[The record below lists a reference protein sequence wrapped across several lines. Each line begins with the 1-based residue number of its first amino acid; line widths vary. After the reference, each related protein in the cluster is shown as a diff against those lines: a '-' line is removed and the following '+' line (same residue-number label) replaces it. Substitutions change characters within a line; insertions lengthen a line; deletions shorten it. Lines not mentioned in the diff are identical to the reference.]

1 MPLAQFGRFQTLR
14 EIGSGAMGQVFL
26 ASDPNDLQPVAI
38 KLLKNPLPAL
48 EARFKRE
55 FRVLQR
61 LESPFVVRVLE
72 FGESRQGSYLVME
85 FIEGNELHT
94 WQGNP
99 PVDADGLLRTIR
111 LAGKLAAG
119 LEVVHRSGVIHR
131 DLKPENILVTLDDT
145 PKLTDFGLARDSEAS
160 MALTM
165 AAGGGF
171 LGTLLYAPPEQIQGR
186 ELDHRAD
193 LYALG
198 MILFRLLT
206 GRAAFAGK
214 DLSQLILAHVREPV
228 VDVRT
233 LNPNVPEA
241 LANLIKSLVAKS
253 PADRP
258 ESAAQVQAILET
270 VTHELETNGLQTRG
284 QVSNAADLGGQF
296 DFGQPGL
303 TVPLP
308 ASLSRM
314 NAGESV
320 WQNASIWGT
329 LVGGTLD
336 GAMLLEAPFVG
347 REALI
352 GELLARNNRA
362 LLLEG
367 EAGVGK
373 TRMLRELIQEFSL
386 DGWHV
391 LEASPTAGVQMPLE
405 VLRAWVQAALKLARS
420 RAPDRLQTLLETD
433 AGILANLIPE
443 LGAATI
449 LSGEAQFQL
458 FSSALRLLALEPR
471 SLFTLD
477 GLERIDE
484 GSLAFVAFAL
494 RSQLT
499 ANSTSSTGSQF
510 GTLEPSQARL
520 LLASRLELPAR
531 SKATL
536 KALRDENLLVTQSL
550 EPLNEADTALLV
562 RGMLGGACDEALI
575 EHVTTRSRGNPWM
588 TAEIMRGLVASGA
601 VFKRRRF
608 WEWNRQE
615 DNLSDDL
622 REVFEARV
630 QQLGPEAQTLLGVAG
645 VIGESLEFEELRE
658 LSGRNEDDVLDDL
671 EQLIRAKLLLEERR
685 GRTEVY
691 RFTHP
696 LLRETILAGV
706 SNRKLRKLHERYA
719 GMLETRKAEPGVL
732 AHHFAQ
738 AGLGDLA
745 ATHALEFAR
754 QAEAVFALG
763 DAESIVR
770 AALEAFPEDLE
781 VEDASLRPR
790 LELMLGRIHT
800 LTGRSVEAESTLEPI
815 LARVKNFPDLERE
828 TRLALAE
835 LYQRTSRWTDAI
847 ALLESDIDSST
858 SPRAWSLLL
867 SCLRFAGR
875 ASEALERA
883 DQAESLVASDPSWQA
898 TLAQQRASALLSLG
912 KIDQAHAQASRAMA
926 LAEHLENPLLLSRA
940 LVTLG
945 RLERQLGHA
954 DLALEH
960 YRAARTQLARV
971 GDGRGEATVE
981 VNIATA
987 LSAQRDFDETLPHLQ
1002 HALVLAE
1009 RGEYRDLI
1017 AAIHT
1022 NLFNITAQLGH
1033 LETALEHANLAIQ
1046 NLTEL
1051 GDARGLARA
1060 WYARALAELA
1070 LGTDPGASLEH
1081 AGLAADLWRELAFI
1095 QAWWNIPRDNAKAV
1109 MILEMLR
1116 DTDQAHVET
1125 QLTLVEALR
1134 MNGQTELARTTL
1146 ETIPQEPDTRGA
1158 RLGLEVLLGLKDA
1171 TWNEVRYRLE
1181 MDGAWLWRVM
1191 LEPHFLGAA
1200 REVDQVA
1207 VSNP

>member
-1 MPLAQFGRFQTLR
+1 VILIAQFGRFQVVR

-26 ASDPNDLQPVAI
+26 ASDPNDLRPVAI

-72 FGESRQGSYLVME
+72 FGESRQGSYLAME
-85 FIEGNELHT
+85 FIEGKELHT
-94 WQGNP
+94 WQGQP

-119 LEVVHRSGVIHR
+119 LEVVHRAGVIHR
-131 DLKPENILVTLDDT
+131 DLKPENILVALDDT

-233 LNPNVPEA
+233 LNPNVPES
-241 LANLIKSLVAKS
+241 LANLIKSLVAKN

-270 VTHELETNGLQTRG
+270 VTHTLETNGLQTRG
-284 QVSNAADLGGQF
+284 EVSSAEGGTS
-296 DFGQPGL
+296 GL

-308 ASLSRM
+308 ATLSRM

-329 LVGGTLD
+329 LVGSTLD

-352 GELLARNNRA
+352 GELLARNDTA

-373 TRMLRELIQEFSL
+373 TRMLRELIQEFNL

-405 VLRAWVQAALKLARS
+405 VLRSWVQAALKLARS
-420 RAPDRLQTLLETD
+420 RHSDRHADKLASLLETD

-443 LGAATI
+443 LGAATP

-471 SLFTLD
+471 TLFTLD

-494 RSQLT
+494 RSQLS

-510 GTLEPSQARL
+510 SNSEPPQARL

-531 SKATL
+531 CKATL
-536 KALRDENLLVTQSL
+536 KALRDENLLITQTL
-550 EPLNEADTALLV
+550 EPLNEADTGLLV

-588 TAEIMRGLVASGA
+588 TAEIMRGLVANGA
-601 VFKRRRF
+601 VYKQRRF
-608 WEWNRQE
+608 WEWNRTE

-630 QQLGPEAQTLLGVAG
+630 QQLEPDAQTLLGVAG
-645 VIGESLEFEELRE
+645 VIGESLEFEDLRE
-658 LSGRNEDDVLDDL
+658 LSGRDEDAVLDDL
-671 EQLIRAKLLLEERR
+671 EQLIRTKLLLEERR
-685 GRTEVY
+685 GRSEVY

-696 LLRETILAGV
+696 LLRETILTGI

-719 GMLETRKAEPGVL
+719 GMLVTRKAEPGVL

-770 AALEAFPEDLE
+770 AALEAFPKDLE

-815 LARVKNFPDLERE
+815 LARVKTFPDLERE
-828 TRLALAE
+828 TRHALAE

-847 ALLESDIDSST
+847 QLLESDIQTST
-858 SPRAWSLLL
+858 SARAWSLLL

-883 DQAESLVASDPSWQA
+883 DQAENLVPSDPSWQA

-912 KIDQAHAQASRAMA
+912 KTDEAHAQASRAMA

-981 VNIATA
+981 LNIATA

-1070 LGTDPGASLEH
+1070 LGIDPGASLEQ
-1081 AGLAADLWRELAFI
+1081 AVGAADLWRELAFI

-1116 DTDQAHVET
+1116 DTDPVHVET

-1134 MNGQTELARTTL
+1134 VNGQIELARTTL
-1146 ETIPQEPDTRGA
+1146 RMIPQEPDTRGA
-1158 RLGLEVLLGLKDA
+1158 RLGLEVLLGLETA
-1171 TWNEVRYRLE
+1171 TWKELRYRLE

-1200 REVDQVA
+1200 RESDQVA

>member
-1 MPLAQFGRFQTLR
+1 
-14 EIGSGAMGQVFL
+14 V
-26 ASDPNDLQPVAI
+26 
-38 KLLKNPLPAL
+38 
-48 EARFKRE
+48 
-55 FRVLQR
+55 
-61 LESPFVVRVLE
+61 
-72 FGESRQGSYLVME
+72 
-85 FIEGNELHT
+85 
-94 WQGNP
+94 
-99 PVDADGLLRTIR
+99 
-111 LAGKLAAG
+111 
-119 LEVVHRSGVIHR
+119 
-131 DLKPENILVTLDDT
+131 
-145 PKLTDFGLARDSEAS
+145 
-160 MALTM
+160 
-165 AAGGGF
+165 
-171 LGTLLYAPPEQIQGR
+171 
-186 ELDHRAD
+186 
-193 LYALG
+193 
-198 MILFRLLT
+198 
-206 GRAAFAGK
+206 
-214 DLSQLILAHVREPV
+214 
-228 VDVRT
+228 
-233 LNPNVPEA
+233 
-241 LANLIKSLVAKS
+241 
-253 PADRP
+253 
-258 ESAAQVQAILET
+258 QVQAILET
-270 VTHELETNGLQTRG
+270 VTQAVETNGLQTRG
-284 QVSNAADLGGQF
+284 EVSTAGDMGGM
-296 DFGQPGL
+296 PGL

-329 LVGGTLD
+329 LVGSTLD

-352 GELLARNNRA
+352 GELLARNDTT

-373 TRMLRELIQEFSL
+373 TRMLRELIQEFSM

-391 LEASPTAGVQMPLE
+391 LEASPTAGMQMPLE
-405 VLRAWVQAALKLARS
+405 VLRSWVQAALKLAR
-420 RAPDRLQTLLETD
+420 DRHADKLARLLETD

-443 LGAATI
+443 LGAATT

-458 FSSALRLLALEPR
+458 FSSALRLLSLEPR
-471 SLFTLD
+471 CLFTLD

-494 RSQLT
+494 RSQLS
-499 ANSTSSTGSQF
+499 ANTGSQF
-510 GTLEPSQARL
+510 GTSGPSQARL
-520 LLASRLELPAR
+520 VLASRLELPAR
-531 SKATL
+531 SKATI
-536 KALRDENLLVTQSL
+536 KALRDENLLVTQTL
-550 EPLNEADTALLV
+550 EPLNEADTVLLV

-575 EHVTTRSRGNPWM
+575 EHVITRSRGNPWM

-630 QQLGPEAQTLLGVAG
+630 QQLEPDAQTLLSVAG

-658 LSGRNEDDVLDDL
+658 LSGRDEDDVLDDL

-719 GMLETRKAEPGVL
+719 AMLEVRKAEPGVL

-745 ATHALEFAR
+745 AIHALEFAR

-781 VEDASLRPR
+781 VEDLSLRPK

-815 LARVKNFPDLERE
+815 LARVKPFPELERE

-847 ALLESDIDSST
+847 ALLESDIQTST
-858 SPRAWSLLL
+858 SARAWSLLL

-875 ASEALERA
+875 AAEALERA
-883 DQAESLVASDPSWQA
+883 DQAESLVVSDPSWQA
-898 TLAQQRASALLSLG
+898 TLAQQRASAHLSQGQLD
-912 KIDQAHAQASRAMA
+912 KAHTQASRAMA

-981 VNIATA
+981 LNIATA

-1017 AAIHT
+1017 GAIHT

-1070 LGTDPGASLEH
+1070 LGTDPSASLEH

-1095 QAWWNIPRDNAKAV
+1095 QAWWNIPRDNAKAM

-1116 DTDQAHVET
+1116 DTDPAHVET

-1134 MNGQTELARTTL
+1134 LNGQSELARTTL

-1158 RLGLEVLLGLKDA
+1158 RLGLEVLLGLQDA

-1191 LEPHFLGAA
+1191 LEPHFTDVA
-1200 REVDQVA
+1200 RA
-1207 VSNP
+1207 VVSKP

>member
-1 MPLAQFGRFQTLR
+1 MR

-26 ASDPNDLQPVAI
+26 ASDPKDLQAVAI

-85 FIEGNELHT
+85 FIEGQELHT
-94 WQGNP
+94 WQGSP
-99 PVDADGLLRTIR
+99 PVDGQGLLRTTR

-119 LEVVHRSGVIHR
+119 LEVVHRAGVIHR
-131 DLKPENILVTLDDT
+131 DLKPENILVDINDT

-160 MALTM
+160 LALTM

-186 ELDHRAD
+186 ALDHRAD

-233 LNPNVPEA
+233 LNPNVSET
-241 LANLIKSLVAKS
+241 LATLIKSLVAKN

-270 VTHELETNGLQTRG
+270 VAQAIAQELETNGLQTRG
-284 QVSNAADLGGQF
+284 QVLNAGDLRGMT
-296 DFGQPGL
+296 GL
-303 TVPLP
+303 AGLSAMTVPLP
-308 ASLSRM
+308 AALSRI

-320 WQNASIWGT
+320 WQNASLWGT

-336 GAMLLEAPFVG
+336 GANLLEAPFVG

-352 GELLARNNRA
+352 GELLARNDTA

-373 TRMLRELIQEFSL
+373 TRMLRELVQEFSL
-386 DGWHV
+386 DGWNV
-391 LEASPTAGVQMPLE
+391 LEASATAGIQMPLE
-405 VLRAWVQAALKLARS
+405 VLRGWMQAALKLAR
-420 RAPDRLQTLLETD
+420 DRHAHKLAGLLETD
-433 AGILANLIPE
+433 AGILANLLPE
-443 LGAATI
+443 LGAATV

-458 FSSALRLLALEPR
+458 FSSALRLLAIGPR
-471 SLFTLD
+471 CLLTLD
-477 GLERIDE
+477 GLERSDE

-494 RSQLT
+494 RSQ
-499 ANSTSSTGSQF
+499 TSG
-510 GTLEPSQARL
+510 PSLRL
-520 LLASRLELPAR
+520 LLASRPELPAR
-531 SKATL
+531 GKATI
-536 KALRDENLLVTQSL
+536 KALRDENLVNIQTL
-550 EPLNEADTALLV
+550 EPLNGADTALLV

-575 EHVTTRSRGNPWM
+575 EHVSTRSRGNPWM
-588 TAEIMRGLVASGA
+588 TAEIMRGLVAGGA

-615 DNLSDDL
+615 DHLSEDL
-622 REVFEARV
+622 REVFESRV
-630 QQLGPEAQTLLGVAG
+630 QQLGPEAQSLLAVAG
-645 VIGESLEFEELRE
+645 VIGERPGFEDLRD
-658 LSGRNEDDVLDDL
+658 LSGRDEDDVLDDL
-671 EQLIRAKLLLEERR
+671 EQLIRAKLLLEERH
-685 GRTEVY
+685 GRSEVY

-706 SNRKLRKLHERYA
+706 SQRKLRKLHERYA
-719 GMLETRKAEPGVL
+719 RILETRKVEPGVL

-738 AGLGDLA
+738 ARLGGLA
-745 ATHALEFAR
+745 AGHALEFAR
-754 QAEAVFALG
+754 QAEALFALA

-770 AALEAFPEDLE
+770 AVLEAFEADQE
-781 VEDASLRPR
+781 VDDPSLRPR
-790 LELMLGRIHT
+790 LELVLGRIQT
-800 LTGRSVEAESTLEPI
+800 LTGRSLEAQSTLEPI
-815 LARVKNFPDLERE
+815 LNRVKNLPDLERE

-835 LYQRTSRWTDAI
+835 LYQRTSRWTEAI
-847 ALLESDIDSST
+847 ALLESDIDSNS
-858 SPRAWSLLL
+858 SARAWSLLL

-875 ASEALERA
+875 AGEALERA
-883 DQAESLVASDPSWQA
+883 DQAEQLVAGDPSWWA
-898 TLAQQRASALLSLG
+898 TLAQQRASAHLG
-912 KIDQAHAQASRAMA
+912 QGQLAAAHAQAGRALG
-926 LAEHLENPLLLSRA
+926 LARDLENPLLLSRA

-981 VNIATA
+981 LNIATA

-1009 RGEYRDLI
+1009 RGNYRDLI
-1017 AAIHT
+1017 AAIQT

-1033 LETALEHANLAIQ
+1033 LQTALEHAHLAIATF
-1046 NLTEL
+1046 TEL

-1070 LGTDPGASLEH
+1070 LGIDPGAALEH
-1081 AGLAADLWRELAFI
+1081 AGLAAELWRELAFI

-1116 DTDQAHVET
+1116 EADPAHVET

-1134 MNGQTELARTTL
+1134 VNGQTELARTTL
-1146 ETIPQEPDTRGA
+1146 ETIPKEPDTQGA
-1158 RLGLEVLLGLKDA
+1158 HLGLEVLLGLQDA

-1181 MDGAWLWRVM
+1181 MDGAWLWRAM
-1191 LEPHFLGAA
+1191 LEPHFVDLTRAA
-1200 REVDQVA
+1200 QGRL
-1207 VSNP
+1207 

>member
-1 MPLAQFGRFQTLR
+1 MAQVTFGRFAVVR

-26 ASDPNDLQPVAI
+26 ATDPNDLQPVAI
-38 KLLKNPLPAL
+38 KLLKHPLPAL

-61 LESPFVVRVLE
+61 LQSPFVVRVLE

-85 FIEGNELHT
+85 FIEGSELHT

-99 PVDADGLLRTIR
+99 PVDAEGLLRTVR

-119 LEVVHRSGVIHR
+119 LEVVHRAGVIHR
-131 DLKPENILVTLDDT
+131 DLKPENILVAADGT

-193 LYALG
+193 LYAFG

-233 LNPNVPEA
+233 LNPNVPES
-241 LANLIKSLVAKS
+241 LANLIKSLVAKN

-258 ESAAQVQAILET
+258 ESAAQVQTLLET
-270 VTHELETNGLQTRG
+270 VTHLLETQGLQTQG
-284 QVSNAADLGGQF
+284 QVSTAGDTGGM
-296 DFGQPGL
+296 PGL

-308 ASLSRM
+308 ASLSKI

-329 LVGGTLD
+329 LVGSTLD

-347 REALI
+347 REVLI
-352 GELLARNNRA
+352 GELLARNDTA
-362 LLLEG
+362 VLLEG

-386 DGWHV
+386 DGWQV
-391 LEASPTAGVQMPLE
+391 LEASPATGVQMPLE
-405 VLRAWVQAALKLARS
+405 VLRTWVQSALKLAR
-420 RAPDRLQTLLETD
+420 DRHPEKLAVLLELD
-433 AGILANLIPE
+433 LGILANLIPE
-443 LGAATI
+443 LGAATN
-449 LSGEAQFQL
+449 LTGEAQFQL
-458 FSSALRLLALEPR
+458 FSSALRLLSLEPR
-471 SLFTLD
+471 CLFCLD

-494 RSQLT
+494 RSGQT
-499 ANSTSSTGSQF
+499 VQSGSRHGSQLDK
-510 GTLEPSQARL
+510 LEPSQARFVL
-520 LLASRLELPAR
+520 VSRPEGAAR
-531 SKATL
+531 TKATL
-536 KALRDENLLVTQSL
+536 KSLRDEQLLVLQNL
-550 EPLNEADTALLV
+550 EPLNAQDTELLI
-562 RGMLGGACDEALI
+562 RGMLGGTCDEALI
-575 EHVTTRSRGNPWM
+575 EHVTGRSRGNPWM

-615 DNLSDDL
+615 DDLSEDL
-622 REVFEARV
+622 REMFEVRL
-630 QQLGPEAQTLLGVAG
+630 QQLEPDTQALLGVAG
-645 VIGESLEFEELRE
+645 VIGEKLEFEALRE
-658 LSGRNEDDVLDDL
+658 LSGQTEDEVLDGL
-671 EQLIRAKLLLEERR
+671 EVLIRAKLLLEERR

-691 RFTHP
+691 AFTHP
-696 LLRETILAGV
+696 LLREAVLAGITG
-706 SNRKLRKLHERYA
+706 RKLRKLHERYA
-719 GMLETRKAEPGVL
+719 EMLKTRNAESGVL

-763 DAESIVR
+763 DAEGLVL

-781 VEDASLRPR
+781 VEDPSLRPR

-800 LTGRSVEAESTLEPI
+800 LTGRSVEAESTLAPI
-815 LARVKNFPDLERE
+815 LARVKPFPDLERE

-847 ALLESDIDSST
+847 ALLESDIDSNS
-858 SPRAWSLLL
+858 SARAWSLLL

-912 KIDQAHAQASRAMA
+912 KTDEAHTQASRAMV

-945 RLERQLGHA
+945 RLERQSGHA

-981 VNIATA
+981 LNIATA

-1033 LETALEHANLAIQ
+1033 LETALEHANLAID

-1051 GDARGLARA
+1051 GDARGIARA

-1070 LGTDPGASLEH
+1070 LGTDPGASLEQ
-1081 AGLAADLWRELAFI
+1081 AGGAADLWRELAFI

-1116 DTDQAHVET
+1116 ETDPAHVET
-1125 QLTLVEALR
+1125 QLTLIEALR
-1134 MNGQTELARTTL
+1134 VGGQTDLARSNL
-1146 ETIPQEPDTRGA
+1146 ETIPQEPDTAGA
-1158 RLGLEVLLGLKDA
+1158 RLGLEVLLGVQDA
-1171 TWNEVRYRLE
+1171 TWKEVRYRLE
-1181 MDGAWLWRVM
+1181 MDGAWLWRTM
-1191 LEPHFLGAA
+1191 LEPHFIASA
-1200 REVDQVA
+1200 QVSNGRV